1 MLYTDICPIFFDLI
15 ECANWHIGWLVGWS
29 ANWHIGW
36 CVSGGAML
44 KLAGV
49 HPPSAVGPPP
59 PPPTPTPTPLSKNA
73 FRFWEAIAQHGAV
86 ESL

>member
-1 MLYTDICPIFFDLI
+1 MPIGILV
-15 ECANWHIGWLVGWS
+15 GWLVGVP
-29 ANWHIGW
+29 IGILVGG
-36 CVSGGAML
+36 VSGGTML

-49 HPPSAVGPPP
+49 HPPSAVGPPS

-73 FRFWEAIAQHGAV
+73 FRFWEAIAQHGTV